1 MIVRGEEGL
10 QSGEKTL
17 PARVLGAGVIV
28 MSRYLLFDHS
38 LIKEFCLETSG
49 RVIFSV
55 PPPPS
60 SARHGGVWSMVGLYG
75 WPLPFREGFGWWCG
89 IYVPGYEIRGTTQR

>member
-17 PARVLGAGVIV
+17 PARVLGARVIV
-28 MSRYLLFDHS
+28 ISRYLLFDHS

-55 PPPPS
+55 PPSPLLS
-60 SARHGGVWSMVGLYG
+60 KAWGSMEYGRAIWVATTVQRRIRVVVW
-75 WPLPFREGFGWWCG
+75 
-89 IYVPGYEIRGTTQR
+89 YVCAEIRDTR